1 MHTTRIGDY
10 SVGRITELQFAP
22 FAATEFFPAATP
34 EMVQAAS
41 RALPGRFT
49 DDGKIVMSFH
59 AFVLRTGRHTIMV
72 DTCCG
77 ADKPRPG
84 REQFNVGKQDFI
96 AGLAAVGV
104 KPEEVTHVMCTHLH
118 WDHVGWN
125 TRLVDGRWVPTFPN
139 AKYVMAKREYDYWDG
154 VYAKEKGKQDNMHAL
169 GFEDSVLPVMRAEK
183 AILVA
188 DDYEL
193 DKGISLEPCHGHSPG
208 HVVINVASGGK
219 KGVFIG
225 DVIHHPIQLLHPELS
240 TRADFD
246 QNAARASRT
255 ALIEKHAGTGTLV
268 LPQHFATP
276 TCGTIE
282 RAGGA
287 FRFDFIQGS
296 LTLRGEMHRAGP
308 TRRLAEFVA
317 GLEFSDLPDAVVAQA
332 CDVVLDTVGCALGAW
347 RDDAEKAE
355 IARSLA
361 LSFASAPAAAVW
373 GGGGAQA
380 DASLAALANGILA
393 NAADFDDT
401 HKRALLH
408 TGSVIVPPALALAEA
423 LKLDGRDRR
432 RRGGGGLRGGRAR
445 RHGRDADALPL
456 LALDRHQRHVRR
468 RGGRRPRD
476 RVSTRTG
483 RRWRWALPA
492 RRRPA
497 STPSSP
503 RATSP
508 RACIPAR
515 PPSTACSRRG
525 WRRWAR
531 PARRPCWSTRRAT
544 CRPSR
549 SSRKRRR

>member
-1 MHTTRIGDY
+1 MHTTKIGDY

-225 DVIHHPIQLLHPELS
+225 DVIHHPIQLLHPGAVDPGRLRPER
-240 TRADFD
+240 RAREPHGADREARGHRHPR
-246 QNAARASRT
+246 AAAALRHPVLRHHRARRQR
-255 ALIEKHAGTGTLV
+255 
-268 LPQHFATP
+268 LPLRLHPGQ
-276 TCGTIE
+276 
-282 RAGGA
+282 
-287 FRFDFIQGS
+287 
-296 LTLRGEMHRAGP
+296 LTLRANTPAGP

-347 RDDAEKAE
+347 RDDTEKAE

-423 LKLDGRDRR
+423 LKLDGKSVVAAIVAGYEVAVRVGMAVMPTHYRYWHSTATN
-432 RRGGGGLRGGRAR
+432 GTFGAAAVAARA
-445 RHGRDADALPL
+445 HA
-456 LALDRHQRHVRR
+456 
-468 RGGRRPRD
+468 
-476 RVSTRTG
+476 
-483 RRWRWALPA
+483 A
-492 RRRPA
+492 RRRQGADGAGLCRHAGGRPQHLLHLGRLHQEPA
-497 STPSSP
+497 SRQGRLQR
-503 RATSP
+503 RALGAA
-508 RACIPAR
+508 RGAGRHQPAR
-515 PPSTACSRRG
+515 PCS
-525 WRRWAR
+525 
-531 PARRPCWSTRRAT
+531 STRRAT

-549 SSRKRRR
+549 SSPRRRR

>member
-1 MHTTRIGDY
+1 MHTTKIGDY
-10 SVGRITELQFAP
+10 SVGRITEIQFAP

-41 RALPGRFT
+41 RALPGRFS

-225 DVIHHPIQLLHPELS
+225 DVIHHPIQLLHPDLS

-246 QNAARASRT
+246 QDAARASRT

-282 RAGGA
+282 RAGDA
-287 FRFDFIQGS
+287 FRFDFVQGS
-296 LTLRGEMHRAGP
+296 
-308 TRRLAEFVA
+308 
-317 GLEFSDLPDAVVAQA
+317 
-332 CDVVLDTVGCALGAW
+332 
-347 RDDAEKAE
+347 
-355 IARSLA
+355 
-361 LSFASAPAAAVW
+361 
-373 GGGGAQA
+373 
-380 DASLAALANGILA
+380 
-393 NAADFDDT
+393 
-401 HKRALLH
+401 
-408 TGSVIVPPALALAEA
+408 
-423 LKLDGRDRR
+423 
-432 RRGGGGLRGGRAR
+432 
-445 RHGRDADALPL
+445 
-456 LALDRHQRHVRR
+456 
-468 RGGRRPRD
+468 
-476 RVSTRTG
+476 
-483 RRWRWALPA
+483 
-492 RRRPA
+492 
-497 STPSSP
+497 
-503 RATSP
+503 
-508 RACIPAR
+508 
-515 PPSTACSRRG
+515 
-525 WRRWAR
+525 
-531 PARRPCWSTRRAT
+531 
-544 CRPSR
+544 
-549 SSRKRRR
+549 